1 MLIYVMRRLHLFIIT
16 LLILSLIGYNIVLI
30 DPISI
35 YHQEPFWFGWF
46 QYLSNIIQGDL
57 GVAANGLPVTQ
68 SLAVVFPATL
78 ELCFFA
84 LLLAL
89 IVGLPL
95 GTLAG
100 IYRGRAADIVISSF
114 TLLTFSLPIFWMAIL
129 LIMFFS
135 LYLGWLPVS
144 GRANLLYEIPIITN
158 FVLIDALL
166 STHPQRYLAIKDIL
180 HHLIMPTLVLSVAP
194 TTEIIKL
201 LRDSVSS
208 VMNQNYVKAAATKGL
223 SKTEI
228 VIRHVLKNAIPP
240 IIPKFGFQISTMMTF
255 AIITES
261 IFNWPGIGTW
271 LLDALTYHDY
281 VAVQAGVLTVGS
293 AVLLAS
299 ICSDLLGSAIS
310 PLARKEWY
318 ALK

>member
-1 MLIYVMRRLHLFIIT
+1 MLIYAIRRLNLFIIT
-16 LLILSLIGYNIVLI
+16 LLILSLIGYNIILLEPLSV
-30 DPISI
+30 
-35 YHQEPFWFGWF
+35 YHQNTFWFGWL
-46 QYLSNIIQGDL
+46 QYLQNIMQGNL
-57 GVAANGLPVTQ
+57 GIAANGLPVTQ

-84 LLLAL
+84 LILSF
-89 IVGLPL
+89 IIGVPL

-100 IYRGRAADIVISSF
+100 INRGRTIDIVISSF
-114 TLLTFSLPIFWMAIL
+114 TLLTFSMPIFWMAIL
-129 LIMFFS
+129 MIMFFS

-144 GRANLLYEIPIITN
+144 GRQNLLFEIPAITH

-166 STHPQRYLAIKDIL
+166 SDSPQRYQAIEDNL
-180 HHLIMPTLVLSVAP
+180 RHLIMPTLVLCVAP

-201 LRDSVSS
+201 LRYSVSN
-208 VMNQNYVKAAATKGL
+208 VMTQNYVKAAATKGL
-223 SKTEI
+223 SKSEI
-228 VIRHVLKNAIPP
+228 VIRHVLKNALPP
-240 IIPKFGFQISTMMTF
+240 IIPKFGIQISSMMTF

-271 LLDALTYHDY
+271 LLDALNYKDY

-293 AVLLAS
+293 TVLLAS
-299 ICSDLLGSAIS
+299 ICSDLAGSAIS
-310 PLARKEWY
+310 PLARREWY

>member
-30 DPISI
+30 DPTSI

-100 IYRGRAADIVISSF
+100 IYRGRATDIVISSF

-144 GRANLLYEIPIITN
+144 GRVNLLYEIPIITN

>member
-1 MLIYVMRRLHLFIIT
+1 MLIYAIRRLNLLIIT
-16 LLILSLIGYNIVLI
+16 LLILTLIGYKIVRI
-30 DPISI
+30 DPLNLYNQYS
-35 YHQEPFWFGWF
+35 FWFGWLH
-46 QYLSNIIQGDL
+46 YLRELLL
-57 GVAANGLPVTQ
+57 GNWGFTLNGLPVTEAIA
-68 SLAVVFPATL
+68 LVFPATL

-84 LLLAL
+84 LVLAL
-89 IVGLPL
+89 IIGVPL

-100 IYRGRAADIVISSF
+100 VNRGKKLELIISSF
-114 TLLTFSLPIFWMAIL
+114 TLITFSMPIFWLAVL

-144 GRANLLYEIPIITN
+144 GRYNLLFEIPNLTG
-158 FVLIDALL
+158 FALTDVIL
-166 STHPQRYLAIKDIL
+166 SEHPQRPQAIEDIL
-180 HHLIMPTLVLSVAP
+180 RHLIMPTLVLSIAP

-201 LRDSVSS
+201 LRDSVAD
-208 VMNQNYVKAAATKGL
+208 VMSQNYVKAAATKGL

-228 VIRHVLKNAIPP
+228 VLRHVLKNAFPSIL
-240 IIPKFGFQISTMMTF
+240 PKLGVQVSSMMTF

-271 LLDALTYHDY
+271 LLDALSMNDY

-299 ICSDLLGSAIS
+299 IFSDLAAYAVS
-310 PLARKEWY
+310 PLARKKWY
-318 ALK
+318 VLK